1 MTIFNAQSKT
11 VDDYGAI
18 EVSCVHKTNCVWR
31 KNMFPSN
38 DLGASLYK
46 SWNDAQRREEIARLV
61 EGYRNGLPVGIL
73 CKMVETVAGSRT
85 RARKHLHALMTP
97 EERQTAINKE
107 TGGVQIV
114 AKELL
119 Q

>member
-1 MTIFNAQSKT
+1 
-11 VDDYGAI
+11 
-18 EVSCVHKTNCVWR
+18 
-31 KNMFPSN
+31 MFPQNN

-46 SWNDAQRREEIARLV
+46 TWSDKEKREEIERLV
-61 EGYRNGLPVGIL
+61 AGYRNGLPIGIL
-73 CKMVETVAGSRT
+73 CKMSESIAGSQK

-97 EERQTAINKE
+97 AERQAAIEKE

-114 AKELL
+114 AREFL